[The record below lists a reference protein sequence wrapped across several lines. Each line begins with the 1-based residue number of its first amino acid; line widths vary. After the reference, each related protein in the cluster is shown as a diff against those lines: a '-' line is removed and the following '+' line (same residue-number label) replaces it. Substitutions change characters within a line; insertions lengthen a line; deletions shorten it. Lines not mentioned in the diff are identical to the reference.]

1 MKKIIFSISSLLV
14 LVFQLKAQEDTNN
27 NSSVAITT
35 AIPILLIAPDSRSGA
50 MGDAGV
56 ATSPDEYAIH
66 WNAAKY
72 AFIEKDFGFS
82 LSYAPWLINYVPDI
96 NIAKLAGFKRLDE
109 NQAIAFSLLY
119 FSYGKIPFTSN
130 TGQPIGDYN
139 PNELA
144 IDGAYSLKLGR
155 NLSAAIALRYIY
167 SNLSGGFAG
176 SETHPGHAYA
186 SDISVFYTKELKALN
201 KSILN
206 LGANFSN
213 IGTKVSYS
221 DAGATD
227 FLPAN
232 MRLGAGLT
240 MKIDDYNKI
249 SFTTDINK
257 LLVPTPPIYDPAD
270 QTSILFGK
278 DPEVS
283 VITGILQSF
292 GDAPGVLMSDG
303 SRNVALEEFRELTFS
318 AGVEYWYANQVAARA
333 GYFHEHASKG
343 NRKFVT
349 VGLGIK
355 LNAVGIDFAYL
366 IPATVSNPLQNT
378 VRFSLY
384 LNFNQPV
391 TTTKQ

>member
-206 LGANFSN
+206 LG
-213 IGTKVSYS
+213 
-221 DAGATD
+221 
-227 FLPAN
+227 
-232 MRLGAGLT
+232 LGAGLT